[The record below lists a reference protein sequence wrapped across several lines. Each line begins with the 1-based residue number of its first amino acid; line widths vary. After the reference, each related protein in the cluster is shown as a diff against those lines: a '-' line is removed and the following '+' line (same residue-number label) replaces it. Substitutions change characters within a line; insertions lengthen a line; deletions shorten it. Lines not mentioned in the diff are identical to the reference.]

1 MKNPLTLQ
9 QQQRLINASS
19 KVSREEWSRLPVGI
33 TEQIAARIDHVLL
46 ELHEENPL
54 AFSTIAYF
62 DEALGKVVFTKK
74 AVGIDFLNIHQGDNM
89 NTYEIIGVIILGVIL
104 GAMFGWG
111 F

>member
-1 MKNPLTLQ
+1 MNNPLTLQ

-74 AVGIDFLNIHQGDNM
+74 AVGIDFFK
-89 NTYEIIGVIILGVIL
+89 YSSRR
-104 GAMFGWG
+104 
-111 F
+111 